1 MSSQEKI
8 RVQHFL
14 HEYQTWERILDFFKL
29 ENAFLKT
36 RLAEFL
42 DDDSNDNF
50 LQLAENF
57 QTQFLQKDELINDL
71 KADIIKMEATAMKKK
86 ATYDKI
92 SFITIERIQKKLRN
106 EMEQLERDFLILKN
120 EFNKCIV
127 SAL

>member
-1 MSSQEKI
+1 M
-8 RVQHFL
+8 
-14 HEYQTWERILDFFKL
+14 
-29 ENAFLKT
+29 
-36 RLAEFL
+36 
-42 DDDSNDNF
+42 
-50 LQLAENF
+50 QLAENF